1 MPETL
6 LAPVV
11 ADRDLVAVIMAG
23 GAGTRFWPA
32 SVQARP
38 KQFLTFFGD
47 RSLLQLSYD
56 RVVPLVG
63 KDRVL
68 VLTNERF
75 VPLVHEQLPDL
86 PKDNVIG
93 EPLRRDTAA
102 AVALSALLVEKRF
115 GDAVIATLT
124 SDHLI
129 SPPEDF
135 RAALLSAA
143 KGAKASSALYTF
155 GIEPTR
161 PATEYGYLE
170 VRDRLAD
177 DEGTE
182 HFRLERIV
190 EKPDAE
196 RARAF
201 LEGGRHLWNSGMFV
215 WRASSIL
222 SEIERQLPK
231 HLGHLRPALAHDGT
245 PRFQEALAEA
255 FEPVE
260 RISVDY
266 GVMENAREVRCVRGR
281 FSWSDVGGF
290 NALAEHLEVD
300 EHKNAHRGH
309 VHALD
314 ATGNVVFADDP
325 DEHVALLGVK
335 DLVVVRAGRRTL
347 VMPRDR
353 AEDIKKL
360 VTTLPEEE
368 R

>member
-1 MPETL
+1 MSETL
-6 LAPVV
+6 LAPLT
-11 ADRDLVAVIMAG
+11 ADKDVVAVIMAG

-32 SVQARP
+32 STEGRP

-56 RVVPLVG
+56 RIAPLVG
-63 KDRVL
+63 KERVL
-68 VLTNERF
+68 VLTSERF
-75 VPLVHEQLPDL
+75 APLVYEQLPEL

-93 EPLRRDTAA
+93 EPTRRDTAA

-135 RAALLSAA
+135 RAALTSAA
-143 KGAKASSALYTF
+143 KGAKASRALYTF

-170 VRDRLAD
+170 VAD
-177 DEGTE
+177 PLVNDDGTS
-182 HFRLERIV
+182 HFQLKRIV
-190 EKPDAE
+190 EKPDAD
-196 RARAF
+196 RAKAF
-201 LEGGRHLWNSGMFV
+201 LDDGRHLWNSGMFV

-222 SEIERQLPK
+222 AELERQLPK
-231 HLGHLRPALAHDGT
+231 HLAHLAPALVHDGT
-245 PRFQEALAEA
+245 PRFQQALAEA
-255 FEPVE
+255 FEPLE

-266 GVMENAREVRCVRGR
+266 GVMENARALRCVRGR

-290 NALAEHLEVD
+290 NALAEHLETD
-300 EHKNAHRGH
+300 EHNNAHRGEL
-309 VHALD
+309 HALF
-314 ATGNVVFADDP
+314 AEGNVVFCDDP
-325 DEHVALLGVK
+325 NEHVALLGVS

-353 AEDIKKL
+353 AEEIKKL